1 MADRSRCPNCREPV
15 SPYAAGCAV
24 CGADLDPA
32 RWDSGPSLLN
42 RIGSW
47 FSSLGMGPSRGGP
60 WVLIGFIA
68 FLLFG
73 GSLIA
78 ALMGLFD

>member
-1 MADRSRCPNCREPV
+1 VADRSRCPNCGERVQPF
-15 SPYAAGCAV
+15 AAGCAI

-47 FSSLGMGPSRGGP
+47 FGALTYG
-60 WVLIGFIA
+60 
-68 FLLFG
+68 
-73 GSLIA
+73 A
-78 ALMGLFD
+78 ALPPVVIALIVGFVVVWFFF